1 MNLRIFSPSAAGVEI
16 VTALG
21 EADRLVGAGDRP
33 HVVIVDQHSDV
44 AAAPGARVFTLAPT
58 RVAEIE
64 ATIVELAAM
73 IGASARAPE
82 VIESIQKPIESVLA
96 AVINEPRPAVLVAT
110 TIDPPVAA
118 GRWVPEM
125 IAIAGGRAVVAEVGA
140 PDVATSWAAVQA
152 AAPDL
157 VVIASPATRFAL
169 PDLGCRVVAVD
180 GGYYTLPVPRVAY
193 GIVQLGFLLHPT
205 RLVEPRIPLLEVAS

>member
-1 MNLRIFSPSAAGVEI
+1 MSLRIFSPSVAGAEI

-21 EADRLVGAGDRP
+21 EADRLVGAADRP
-33 HVVIVDQHSDV
+33 HVVIVDARSDV
-44 AAAPGARVFTLAPT
+44 SPAPGARVFTVAPT

-64 ATIVELAAM
+64 ATIVELAAI

-96 AVINEPRPAVLVAT
+96 AVIDEPRPAVLVAAAL
-110 TIDPPVAA
+110 DPPVAA

-125 IAIAGGRAVVAEVGA
+125 IAIAGGRAVVAEAGA
-140 PDVATSWAAVQA
+140 PDVATSWAAIRA

-157 VVIASPATRFAL
+157 VVIATVDHASAP

-180 GGYYTLPVPRVAY
+180 GGYYTLPAPRVAY

-205 RLVEPRIPLLEVAS
+205 RLVEPRIPLLELAS

>member
-1 MNLRIFSPSAAGVEI
+1 
-16 VTALG
+16 
-21 EADRLVGAGDRP
+21 
-33 HVVIVDQHSDV
+33 
-44 AAAPGARVFTLAPT
+44 
-58 RVAEIE
+58 
-64 ATIVELAAM
+64 M

-96 AVINEPRPAVLVAT
+96 AVIDEPRPAVLVAT

-125 IAIAGGRAVVAEVGA
+125 IAIAGGRAVVAEAGA
-140 PDVATSWAAVQA
+140 PDVATSWAAVRA

-157 VVIASPATRFAL
+157 VAIASPANRFAL

-205 RLVEPRIPLLEVAS
+205 RLVEPRIPLLEVVS